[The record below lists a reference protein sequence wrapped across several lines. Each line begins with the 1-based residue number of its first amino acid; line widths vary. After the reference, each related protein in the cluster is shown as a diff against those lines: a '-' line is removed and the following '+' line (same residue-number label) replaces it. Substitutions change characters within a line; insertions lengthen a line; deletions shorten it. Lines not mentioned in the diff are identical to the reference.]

1 MSFTFVVTAANCDGG
16 GMVRLRGRRHS
27 DTVQAIKNV
36 AENAQKITISK
47 PLPWNAANYGH
58 NARYTD

>member
-1 MSFTFVVTAANCDGG
+1 MSLTFVVTVVNCGGGAGG

-27 DTVQAIKNV
+27 DTVQAMKNV

-47 PLPWNAANYGH
+47 PLP
-58 NARYTD
+58 